1 VCDPDLRVK
10 SRERFFPALWI
21 HQSPRSQPGGQD
33 FEYVVVIAELK
44 MNDHQRCT
52 LWPSSGLRVLADG
65 FTIMHLSPTSVRP
78 LAAHLSSPLGHVGGY
93 FEVRVLA
100 SPKNGIKV
108 GLFDPS
114 VAASRGRA
122 GPVVEDISVSLS
134 ADTGVL
140 VIKTKD
146 GSRRLAATTFGA
158 GDTLGLG
165 HETAD
170 KGPGREKSP
179 GGTRH
184 AVYVT
189 RNGRRVETFTMPDT
203 LQCPLDLHP
212 VVALSHCGDFVC
224 LDFQCT
230 GALRWWPQTQPL
242 QSSRISASSLAAASP
257 SRKEASPV
265 SRLSEAGSA
274 QLVVET
280 SSPRAN
286 ASRESTPSSAAKA
299 KNVSGL
305 LVFDRHF
312 RKNRVSSHYTVQKIT
327 KSGLGAVH
335 VKKDLWSLAACPP
348 LGILNGSKVQICYFE
363 VTFSLSLPNREKESA
378 SSSGVRARLSRAESS
393 SEGSLFSAS
402 SCSTV

>member
-1 VCDPDLRVK
+1 MD
-10 SRERFFPALWI
+10 A
-21 HQSPRSQPGGQD
+21 
-33 FEYVVVIAELK
+33 
-44 MNDHQRCT
+44 HQRCT

-65 FTIMHLSPTSVRP
+65 FTIMHLSTTSVRP

-100 SPKNGIKV
+100 SPKNGVKV

-114 VAASRGRA
+114 LAASRGRA
-122 GPVVEDISVSLS
+122 GPVVEDISISLS

-165 HETAD
+165 HESVD
-170 KGPGREKSP
+170 KGPAREKSP
-179 GGTRH
+179 GKGH

-189 RNGRRVETFTMPDT
+189 RNGRRVETFTIPAT
-203 LQCPLDLHP
+203 LQSPLDLHP

-224 LDFQCT
+224 LDVQCA
-230 GALRWWPQTQPL
+230 GALQTRM
-242 QSSRISASSLAAASP
+242 SSSSLGAISPFRKHASP
-257 SRKEASPV
+257 MA
-265 SRLSEAGSA
+265 SRLLEAGGT
-274 QLVVET
+274 QLPAAT
-280 SSPRAN
+280 SSPRAT
-286 ASRESTPSSAAKA
+286 ASQDSTPSSAAKP

-305 LVFDRHF
+305 MVFDRHF

-335 VKKDLWSLAACPP
+335 VKRDLWSLACPP
-348 LGILNGSKVQICYFE
+348 PGILNGSKVQVCYFE
-363 VTFSLSLPNREKESA
+363 VTFSLSLPKQEKESA
-378 SSSGVRARLSRAESS
+378 PSRGVRARLSRAESS
-393 SEGSLFSAS
+393 EGSLFSVS
-402 SCSTV
+402 SCSTM